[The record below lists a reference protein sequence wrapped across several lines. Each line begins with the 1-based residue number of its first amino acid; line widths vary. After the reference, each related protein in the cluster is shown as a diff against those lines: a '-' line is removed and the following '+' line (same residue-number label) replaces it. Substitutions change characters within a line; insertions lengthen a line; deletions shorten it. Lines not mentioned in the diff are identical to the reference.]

1 MRELLLVTLMYEGTA
16 KTHVFD
22 SSTEAV
28 MWLGRDIASD
38 ATDAFVCLSASDAHV
53 AVSPVRDFELVDA
66 SGNRT
71 DKAVLE
77 ENAETVF
84 SIRLQETPLASLFLR
99 PSTPGARS
107 YVNLGFSHD
116 TALSIGR
123 DESCD
128 LSYRSK
134 FVSGLHAR
142 LDLTGEQ
149 FTVTDCQSANGTF
162 VNGRAL
168 PGGSA
173 RALAAG
179 DIVQIMDLTI
189 LIGHRFICINQLEAA
204 VLSPID
210 GASFIDHDA
219 FARACPPAS
228 ETTGK
233 LELFYPA
240 PRLAHSVHARAFQVD
255 DPPLAKKPDESPAL
269 MQLGPSF
276 VMGIASI
283 FTISSAVS
291 RLMMGADMMTTMPM
305 IAMSVAMLSGTVVW
319 PIVSKRYNKK
329 RDAREELKRTS
340 AYTDY
345 LNGMEAKFIEE
356 AQAQAQ
362 ILHSTRVDVASLLER
377 AAQRSPRLM
386 NRSLDQDDFMSLR
399 VGLGDTSLK
408 AEIRWPQHRFSM
420 DDDAL
425 MDKVSA
431 LATHPPK
438 VRDVPLAFNPYEHK
452 VAGIVGDRDHV
463 WAFAR
468 GLIVQMCALYSY
480 QDVKIALIA
489 DAAEK
494 GQWAW
499 MRILPHIH
507 DEEGVTRFIAT
518 DPDSLLDLGRRLER
532 TLEARKD
539 LRIETPS
546 DFGGY
551 EVVICA
557 SSSLAE
563 RSEALTRVAKSRT
576 NRGISLIYFGEDL
589 SDLPRECD
597 YVIDLTANATQTF
610 QTPSQALNG
619 GDETSRRQACMFAR
633 GDVSGT
639 MRGFDPDIELDV
651 ATARAFALAMA
662 RVHLDIPSQRCTMP
676 SSVGFLEMFQCGSVA
691 HLNIARRWAE
701 HDASRT
707 LQTPLGIDGQG
718 AYSMLN
724 LHEKAHGP
732 HGLIAGTTG
741 SGKSEFI
748 ITYILSLCVNYPPDQ
763 VAFVLIDYKGG
774 GLAGAFENERIHL
787 PHLAGTITNLD
798 GAAISRSLVSIKSEL
813 KRRQDMFNKAR
824 DITGEATVDIYKYL
838 SYYRQGVLTEPL
850 PHLFIVADEFAELK
864 AQEPEFM
871 DELISAARIG
881 RSLGVHLILATQKP
895 TGVVNDQ
902 IWSNSKFKVCLKVA
916 DAADSKEMIRRP
928 DAAEIKEPGRFYL
941 LVGYNEYFASGQAA
955 YAGAGYVEKEQF
967 EPKKDDA
974 VELIDDTGATLARL
988 RLPVASKK
996 TNDSELN
1003 VVLRQIMATADALGK
1018 HAESLWLD
1026 PMPDYIELEALEK
1039 KYGFTP
1045 EPERLAFAIAE
1056 LDEPERQRQALLSF
1070 QLAEEGN
1077 IAFYGTAA
1085 SGTDAL
1091 LGTVLYGLAKN
1102 YATKTFSFYVVDMGS
1117 GTLASFAKLPQCG
1130 GIVLTGE
1137 DEKLENLFR
1146 LVEAEIA
1153 SRRSLLAQAGG
1164 FDAYNAQVPEDERL
1178 GHIVVAL
1185 ANMASFAELH
1195 ADYEE
1200 RLNAVTRDGVR
1211 YGIHFII
1218 TAPTASSVR
1227 MRLRA
1232 NFSTSLVTAFNDPND
1247 YVTLLGSL
1255 SGTVPPKQDK
1265 RGLIKIGKIIREFQ
1279 GASIAREASEVTAA
1293 VKALGHT
1300 LHEQGMAEAAPIP
1313 QLPERV
1319 HASDMLAQPKKKHL
1333 AVPVGFSKD
1342 SVAPA
1347 FFDFSKSPSML
1358 VLGNDVE
1365 GIGRYL
1371 RGLVETLEEDGSIS
1385 YRVIDPD
1392 GICAIEG
1399 NRHVASDTEA
1409 AARMVDE
1416 LVEGQKD
1423 IELAVFSS
1431 IAQTMASLPSDTSTK
1446 LQSYIVEERGAGTC
1460 GLLFATEMWRVK
1472 SLYQDWY
1479 KVASAYGNGVWIGSG
1494 FADQSVFRFSRALPS
1509 YRVPAQR
1516 SDGFLCMR
1524 GDVMP
1529 VRLVEA
1535 RGEPDEE

>member
-1 MRELLLVTLMYEGTA
+1 MRELLLATLMCDGTT
-16 KTHVFD
+16 KTYVFD
-22 SSTEAV
+22 SGAEVV
-28 MWLGRDIASD
+28 MWLGRNVTSD
-38 ATDAFVCLSASDAHV
+38 ATDAFVCLSAADRHV
-53 AVSPVRDFELVDA
+53 AVSPVRGYELVNA

-84 SIRLQETPLASLFLR
+84 SIRLQGVPFASLFLR

-107 YVNLGFSHD
+107 YVNLGFAYDASV
-116 TALSIGR
+116 SIGR
-123 DESCD
+123 DESCAF
-128 LSYRSK
+128 SYRSR

-142 LDLTGEQ
+142 LDLVGER
-149 FTVTDCQSANGTF
+149 FSITDCQSANGTF
-162 VNGRAL
+162 VNGKAL
-168 PGGSA
+168 DSGSTS
-173 RALAAG
+173 ALNAG
-179 DIVQIMDLTI
+179 DIVQIMDLTM
-189 LIGHRFICINQLEAA
+189 LIGHRFVCMNQLESVA
-204 VLSPID
+204 VSPID

-219 FARACPPAS
+219 FAKACPPAS

-233 LELFYPA
+233 VDLFYPA
-240 PRLAHSVHARAFQVD
+240 PRLAHSVHSRAFQVD
-255 DPPLAKKPDESPAL
+255 DPPMAKKPDDSPAL

-291 RLMMGADMMTTMPM
+291 RLMTGANMMTTMPM

-345 LNGMEAKFIEE
+345 LNGMEAKFLEE
-356 AQAQAQ
+356 ANTQAQ
-362 ILHSTRVDVASLLER
+362 ILHSTRVDVASLLDR

-386 NRSLDQDDFMSLR
+386 NRSLDQDDFMNLR
-399 VGLGDTSLK
+399 VGIGDVELK
-408 AEIRWPQHRFSM
+408 AEVRWPQHRFSL

-425 MDKVSA
+425 MDKVNA
-431 LATHPPK
+431 LATNPPK
-438 VRDVPLAFNPYEHK
+438 VREVPLEFDPYEHK
-452 VAGIVGDRDHV
+452 VAGIVGSRDRV
-463 WAFAR
+463 WSFAR

-480 QDVKIALIA
+480 QDVKLALIA
-489 DAAEK
+489 DDEEK
-494 GQWAW
+494 EQWGW
-499 MRILPHIH
+499 MRVLPHIH
-507 DEEGVTRFIAT
+507 DEEGITRFIAT
-518 DPDSLLDLGRRLER
+518 NSDSLLDLGRRLEH
-532 TLEARKD
+532 TLDARKD
-539 LRIETPS
+539 LRIEAPS

-557 SSSLAE
+557 SSKLAE
-563 RSEALTRVAKSRT
+563 RSEVLTRIAKLRT

-597 YVIDLTANATQTF
+597 YVIDLTAQGTQTF
-610 QTPSQALNG
+610 GTPSQELA
-619 GDETSRRQACMFAR
+619 GDDSSVKRQARMFAR

-639 MRGFDPDIELDV
+639 MRGFDPDIELDA
-651 ATARAFALAMA
+651 ATARSFALSMA
-662 RVHLDIPSQRCTMP
+662 RVRLDIPSQRSAMP
-676 SSVGFLEMFQCGSVA
+676 SSVGFLEMFQSGSVA

-701 HDASRT
+701 NDASRT
-707 LQTPLGIDGQG
+707 LQTPLGLDGQG
-718 AYSMLN
+718 EYSMLN

-748 ITYILSLCVNYPPDQ
+748 ITYILSMCVNYPPDQ

-813 KRRQDMFNKAR
+813 KRRQDMLNKAR

-916 DAADSKEMIRRP
+916 DAADSKEMIKRP

-974 VELIDDTGATLARL
+974 VELIDDTGATLAKL

-1003 VVLRQIMATADALGK
+1003 VVLKQIMATADALDK
-1018 HAESLWLD
+1018 HAENLWLE
-1026 PMPDYIELEALEK
+1026 PMPDYIELAALEE
-1039 KYGFTP
+1039 KYAFTP
-1045 EPERLAFAIAE
+1045 DPQSLSFAIAE
-1056 LDEPERQRQALLSF
+1056 LDEPEQQRQMLLSF
-1070 QLAEEGN
+1070 QLAKEGN

-1091 LGTVLYGLAKN
+1091 LGTLLYGLARN
-1102 YATKTFSFYVVDMGS
+1102 YPTETFSCYIVDMGS
-1117 GTLASFAKLPQCG
+1117 GALASFSALPQCG

-1153 SRRSLLAQAGG
+1153 SRRSLLAQFGG
-1164 FDAYNAQVPEDERL
+1164 FDAYNAQAL
-1178 GHIVVAL
+1178 GGEKLSHIVVAI
-1185 ANMASFAELH
+1185 ANMASFTELH

-1200 RLNAVTRDGVR
+1200 RLNTVTRDGVR

-1232 NFSTSLVTAFNDPND
+1232 NFSTSLITAFNDPND
-1247 YVTLLGSL
+1247 YVTLLGSM
-1255 SGTVPPKQDK
+1255 SGTVAPKQDK
-1265 RGLIKIGKIIREFQ
+1265 RGLIKIGKVIREFQ
-1279 GASIAREASEVTAA
+1279 GASIAEKPSEVTSA
-1293 VKALGHT
+1293 VKELGSA
-1300 LHEQGMAEAAPIP
+1300 LHEQGMATAKNIP

-1319 HASDMLAQPKKKHL
+1319 HADDMLAQPRKGHL
-1333 AVPVGFSKD
+1333 VVPVGFSKEAV
-1342 SVAPA
+1342 SPA
-1347 FFDFSKSPSML
+1347 YFDFSKSPSML
-1358 VLGNDVE
+1358 VLGNDIE

-1371 RGLVETLEEDGSIS
+1371 RGLVETLEKGGDLS
-1385 YRVIDPD
+1385 YRVIDPENV
-1392 GICAIEG
+1392 CNIEG
-1399 NRHVASDTEA
+1399 NQHVASDGEA
-1409 AARMVDE
+1409 AARMVEE
-1416 LVEGQKD
+1416 LVGGESD
-1423 IELAVFSS
+1423 IEFVAFSS
-1431 IAQTMASLPSDTSTK
+1431 IAQTMSSLPAETSTR
-1446 LQSYIVEERGAGTC
+1446 LQNYIVEERGAGAC

-1472 SLYQDWY
+1472 SMYQDWY
-1479 KVASAYGNGVWIGSG
+1479 KVASAYGNGVWVGSG
-1494 FADQSVFRFSRALPS
+1494 FADQSIFRFSRALPS
-1509 YRVPAQR
+1509 YRNPAQR

-1524 GDVMP
+1524 GDVTP

-1535 RGEPDEE
+1535 KGEPDDE